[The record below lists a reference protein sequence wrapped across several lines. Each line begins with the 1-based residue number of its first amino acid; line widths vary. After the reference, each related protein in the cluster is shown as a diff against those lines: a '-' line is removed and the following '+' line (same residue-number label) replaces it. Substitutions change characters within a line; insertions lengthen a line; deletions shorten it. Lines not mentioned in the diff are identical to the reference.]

1 MHKHTQNVSL
11 THNFTASHFHRQKV
25 TLWQHADELEQ
36 EQVSLGIWIDDKT
49 VTGCMGCGAT
59 FSIFNRKHHCRSCG
73 KVYCSTCCDKKVQ
86 LPSSKDPVRV
96 CDRCKERITQRRTPF
111 AGKLIN
117 TLDNDSVPTPPTS
130 NGENMEP
137 AIMGTPLNYS
147 SNSLN
152 IERSVVEGGGNSLQ
166 AKLRVQNSDG
176 HSLDGTASAND
187 LDDATSLDISTQFE
201 TAPSSINPAGFDTA
215 SLQSCNSTDY
225 GVDPELKKV
234 EAQKS
239 PANNFHISSVD
250 GETKDDG
257 YYIIDAKPKGSAF
270 PVGLDSS
277 SSSMQLDVNALA
289 SKLASLEVGQ
299 LENLESS
306 TASFM
311 TSPNKENAQYCEVML
326 GGGEAHKVTV
336 QVDKLGTVVAWE
348 FSTEPKGIAFGIS
361 YQANE
366 QQSREEV
373 VLPLRRCMSHKNT
386 LSSEYVAQRAGIY
399 ILQFD
404 NCHSKYSGRKLLYKV
419 WKKLPQ

>member
-1 MHKHTQNVSL
+1 MSIILSYIRFCVSL
-11 THNFTASHFHRQKV
+11 PFHCCTCHARVKGSLCSNVALCSCALKFGFPYMTLLRV
-25 TLWQHADELEQ
+25 TLFNFC
-36 EQVSLGIWIDDKT
+36 IKT
-49 VTGCMGCGAT
+49 LL
-59 FSIFNRKHHCRSCG
+59 
-73 KVYCSTCCDKKVQ
+73 Y
-86 LPSSKDPVRV
+86 
-96 CDRCKERITQRRTPF
+96 
-111 AGKLIN
+111 
-117 TLDNDSVPTPPTS
+117 PP
-130 NGENMEP
+130 
-137 AIMGTPLNYS
+137 
-147 SNSLN
+147 
-152 IERSVVEGGGNSLQ
+152 SLQ

-373 VLPLRRCMSHKNT
+373 VRDHHATHMLPPSTNSFLPLSTNAYLQVLPLRRCMSHKNT

-404 NCHSKYSGRKLLYKV
+404 NCHSK
-419 WKKLPQ
+419 